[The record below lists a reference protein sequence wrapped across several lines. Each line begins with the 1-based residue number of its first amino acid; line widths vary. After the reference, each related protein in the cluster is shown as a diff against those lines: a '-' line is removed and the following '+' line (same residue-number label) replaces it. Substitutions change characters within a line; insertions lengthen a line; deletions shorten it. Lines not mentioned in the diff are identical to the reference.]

1 MRSAARD
8 SRGCVTCSLHAFALS
23 PSKGSYF
30 RIASIAS
37 ARTERGSVQTSPQ
50 CAVSWK
56 LTAQFPKHDTLL
68 QTIILYGR
76 YIIDGARLR
85 VRANSMAAAAV
96 TPAVASNAARFDV
109 KNHCQLNGLA

>member
-1 MRSAARD
+1 MRDLFPPCVRPEPVEGLLLPDRFDCLSAN
-8 SRGCVTCSLHAFALS
+8 G
-23 PSKGSYF
+23 
-30 RIASIAS
+30 I
-37 ARTERGSVQTSPQ
+37 RGSVQTSPK

-56 LTAQFPKHDTLL
+56 LTAQFPKHDRLL